1 MVVKAESLQIKIIWI
16 EDEEEEEEKPQKNCV
31 LWNKTG
37 FVIDLNSKVPN
48 YQHMNGRVNVVSIRT
63 FQLEI
68 YILEKKIKM
77 KNK

>member
-1 MVVKAESLQIKIIWI
+1 MVVKAEVLQIKIIYKR
-16 EDEEEEEEKPQKNCV
+16 EKKKSRKKLFASQIRRD
-31 LWNKTG
+31 
-37 FVIDLNSKVPN
+37 FVIDLNSKVSN

-68 YILEKKIKM
+68 YILGKKIKM